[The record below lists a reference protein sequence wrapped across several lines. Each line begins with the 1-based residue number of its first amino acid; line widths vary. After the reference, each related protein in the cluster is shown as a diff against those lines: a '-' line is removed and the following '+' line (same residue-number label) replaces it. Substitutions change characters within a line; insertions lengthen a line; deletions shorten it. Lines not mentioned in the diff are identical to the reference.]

1 MKTQPSRID
10 IAEYLKL
17 LKDSSTNPRAAEFEI
32 PKHRRRPVPS
42 PESFRLKPD
51 VPTEHDIQ
59 KAILG
64 LLRRHPK
71 VAKAIRYNSGTFKIT
86 GTYGLPDRW
95 FKANDCPGHADIG
108 GYLKGG
114 GRAFY
119 FEVKRPGEKIKAGS
133 AQDLFLQE
141 AIAAGALAAEVS
153 SVEQV
158 LALLEAV

>member
-17 LKDSSTNPRAAEFEI
+17 LKDSSTNPRAAEFDI

-71 VAKAIRYNSGTFKIT
+71 VGKAIRYNSGTFKIT

-95 FKANDCPGHADIG
+95 FKANDCPGHSDIAG
-108 GYLKGG
+108 VLVG

-119 FEVKRPGEKIKAGS
+119 FEIKRPGKSSKPGDL
-133 AQDLFLQE
+133 QDTFLTE
-141 AIAAGALAAEVS
+141 MAFAGALAAEVS
-153 SVEQV
+153 SVDQV